1 MYDQVVET
9 QHITVT
15 NVPCQDGAAQFP
27 KVSFDYE
34 EYGEATLS
42 NGAPKPVIVILP
54 YFLGRAKAA
63 GHGGYDSSGKPTGV
77 GYWNGLIGPGA
88 ALNTDTHRVIS
99 FGPLVNKDSGPQ
111 VIDPST
117 QAPYGSRFPNFS
129 FRDYAAIHRQALKQ
143 LGVEQIDVL
152 AGASMGSLQAW
163 HLMAQDPTKV
173 NRMLLVVPGGLML
186 PNKTRALAAKWI
198 AALEADPN
206 WNQGDYYGLP
216 VAQRPTAHHRVLAEF
231 WYRCQFPLD
240 ERVLV
245 EPDQEDWARIVKQ
258 LSLLVPEIKMDS
270 PLIDEQLRKV
280 MGSEEPA
287 AKRFQQQLG
296 GLIKVTDFN
305 DLLWQLRT
313 VGTFAAGSALQET
326 DDLRFGWMG
335 DQPID
340 DTVPSGHAMP
350 KVLIIYA
357 PDDDIFT
364 VEKIMKT
371 QAAPLGLGPNVSIR
385 PLNTLAPHAA
395 GLNSK
400 PMEGLNQTI
409 GAWFR
414 SSKL

>member
-1 MYDQVVET
+1 MYDQVVKT
-9 QHITVT
+9 QRITVT
-15 NVPCQDGAAQFP
+15 DVPCQDGTAQFP

-34 EYGEATLS
+34 EYGAATFG
-42 NGAPKPVIVILP
+42 NGRPKPVIVILP
-54 YFLGRAKAA
+54 FFLGKVRAA
-63 GHGGYDSSGKPTGV
+63 GHSGYDPSGKPTNV
-77 GYWNGLIGPGA
+77 GYWNGLIGSDG

-99 FGPLVNKDSGPQ
+99 FGPLINKGCGPRI
-111 VIDPST
+111 IDPDT
-117 QAPYGSRFPNFS
+117 QTPYGSRFPDFS
-129 FRDYAAIHRQALKQ
+129 FRDYAAIHRKALSQ
-143 LGVEQIDVL
+143 LGVDQIDVL

-186 PNKTRALAAKWI
+186 PNKTRTLAAKWV

-206 WNQGDYYGLP
+206 WNRGDHYAP
-216 VAQRPTAHHRVLAEF
+216 AAPQPTAHHRVLAEF

-240 ERVLV
+240 ETLLF
-245 EPDQEDWARIVKQ
+245 EPDQEEWADIVRQ
-258 LSLLVPEIKMDS
+258 LRVLVPDIKMES
-270 PLIDEQLRKV
+270 TLIGDKLSQV
-280 MGSEEPA
+280 MSSEEPA

-340 DTVPSGHAMP
+340 DTVPSGRAMP

-371 QAAPLGLGPNVSIR
+371 QAAPLGLGPNVSIL
-385 PLNTLAPHAA
+385 PLKAQAPHAD

-400 PMEGLNQTI
+400 PLEGLNQTI

-414 SSKL
+414 SAKL